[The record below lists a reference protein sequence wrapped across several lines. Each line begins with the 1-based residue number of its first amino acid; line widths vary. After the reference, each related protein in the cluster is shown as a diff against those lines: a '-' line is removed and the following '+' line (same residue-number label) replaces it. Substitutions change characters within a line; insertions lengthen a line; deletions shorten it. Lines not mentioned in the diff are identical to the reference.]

1 MNNTKLISKTF
12 QLKIFNMKKQI
23 MLKSN
28 NAILYRFSSEQGYY
42 YIVTRLN
49 FNKKGKRKSMYFK
62 NYEDAKQR
70 FVNLSL

>member
-1 MNNTKLISKTF
+1 
-12 QLKIFNMKKQI
+12 